1 MFPASAAFEIWLLA
15 TLPNWLR
22 KMESHAEMACGEFV
36 SCPTT
41 DKTANTMVLDGLDAM
56 LLSGLGLS
64 AIGLALLA
72 HRKTAGTPT
81 TAASARPNK
90 PPPRPPGFLP
100 VMHSDAL
107 FHSTGVKP
115 LLTQIQQSLGFA
127 PENYARDTQ
136 PLLAQVA
143 EFVQLLPASES
154 HHHANPGGLL
164 THLLEV
170 AAIALLRCEEA
181 KLPMGRA
188 TEEQLKHAARWRYG
202 VLVAAVLHDIGKPL
216 ADVLVDVIAPRGD
229 TALWNGLG
237 GNLGDYGHAYL
248 VRFPMRRDYQA
259 HQRLPVMLLKSMV
272 PASTMR
278 WLSDDPELVP
288 VLIGYL
294 SGESDGGAIG
304 KLVKDADM
312 KSVADNLLKGNR
324 TRFATARQVP
334 LIERMMDGMR
344 RMVAEGGDIAL
355 NREGAAGFCDGEDLW
370 FVAGVIA
377 EKTRAFLEKNEI
389 RESGAAGLPT
399 DNSRLFDVWLDY
411 GAVRAN
417 AGAAI
422 WRATIT
428 LDKPDGTSW
437 TQTFT
442 MLRFP
447 LAKLFASPVDYPK
460 PLTGRIEALPS
471 NLPIAAAG
479 TPPPDTKPAV
489 QTDQIPV
496 AGNAFTLLKPFSEPD
511 VLESPIAPP
520 TDAATVDLAAVPMD
534 FDLPTLG
541 TTADDPPDE
550 YLDEADRAGSA
561 QVASLVRP
569 PIQVATEPTAPVV
582 PAQRRVPV
590 DSVLGPIPGPAPEIE
605 KFMAWI
611 QRGVATGELSFN
623 NRQASVHFVRAG
635 MLLITPKV
643 FRDFLEAQGEL
654 LEGGAAGVETKRLQ
668 KLLQK
673 SGYVVLARANTY
685 LHSYRVTNAKNPNRD
700 MVTGYLVPNPGAF
713 FNPVPGVNDVLAPS
727 SGGSG
732 MHE

>member
-1 MFPASAAFEIWLLA
+1 
-15 TLPNWLR
+15 
-22 KMESHAEMACGEFV
+22 MA
-36 SCPTT
+36 
-41 DKTANTMVLDGLDAM
+41 LDGLDTM
-56 LLSGLGLS
+56 LLGGLGLS

-72 HRKTAGTPT
+72 HRKIGGTPA
-81 TAASARPNK
+81 TAATASARPSK
-90 PPPRPPGFLP
+90 HPPRPPGFLP
-100 VMHSDAL
+100 VMHADAL

-127 PENYARDTQ
+127 PENYARDAQ

-202 VLVAAVLHDIGKPL
+202 VLIAAVLHDIGKPL

-229 TALWNGLG
+229 TTLWNGLG

-272 PASTMR
+272 PTSTMR

-294 SGESDGGAIG
+294 SGESEGGAIG

-355 NREGAAGFCDGEDLW
+355 NREGAAGFCDGEDIW

-377 EKTRAFLEKNEI
+377 EKTRSFLEKHEI

-428 LDKPDGTSW
+428 LDKPDGSSW

-447 LAKLFASPVDYPK
+447 LEKLFANPVDYPK

-471 NLPIAAAG
+471 SGLPMAMAEASPPTAEPADRTVLTSVAENTFNLP
-479 TPPPDTKPAV
+479 T
-489 QTDQIPV
+489 
-496 AGNAFTLLKPFSEPD
+496 
-511 VLESPIAPP
+511 PIAETGGYESSGTGTT
-520 TDAATVDLAAVPMD
+520 TDGTAVDLAAVPMD
-534 FDLPTLG
+534 FDLPAPG
-541 TTADDPPDE
+541 PVADESDE
-550 YLDEADRAGSA
+550 YLDEADRASSPQA
-561 QVASLVRP
+561 ARLVRP
-569 PIQVATEPTAPVV
+569 PAPVATEPSAPVV
-582 PAQRRVPV
+582 PAQRRVPA
-590 DSVLGPIPGPAPEIE
+590 DSILGPIPGPAPEIE

-611 QRGVATGELSFN
+611 QQGVATGELPFN

-643 FRDFLEAQGEL
+643 FRDYLEAQGEM
-654 LEGGAAGVETKRLQ
+654 LEGAAAGVETKRLQ

-673 SGYVVLARANTY
+673 SGYVALARSNTY
-685 LHSYRVTNAKNPNRD
+685 LHTYRVTNAKNPNRD

-727 SGGSG
+727 SGGN
-732 MHE
+732 EKRA